1 MIAAA
6 NKLHERWPPSV
17 AGVKATLRGAQGQA
31 TADVFALRLDTDAK
45 ALATA
50 QADMKFVKGDI
61 RRPDRNKDGIILTD
75 TLARALKADI
85 GTTLVYRYIPKIAPQ
100 PVEDTFVV
108 TGVVQDISPFA
119 AATAFVHENAF
130 YKTYFWNIPS
140 EPARVAASAPLYTA
154 LLPEWEMLE
163 RSKTTDAA
171 TKKAQRLNRE
181 TWKGARVDVQTM
193 FENASAI
200 VDLQKGLNTISVVAV
215 LVLFFVI
222 LIGVVN
228 TMRMSIRERTRE
240 IGTNRAIGMQRSDVR
255 HVFVLEIV
263 FLTVL
268 ACVAGI
274 LLGYGVMGLLKLL
287 TFELRDNPFGMFFVN
302 KHLYFVPTASGIA
315 SNFIIITVVSFII
328 AFFTARRAA
337 KIGVAD
343 ALRHYE

>member
-1 MIAAA
+1 
-6 NKLHERWPPSV
+6 V
-17 AGVKATLRGAQGQA
+17 
-31 TADVFALRLDTDAK
+31 
-45 ALATA
+45 
-50 QADMKFVKGDI
+50 
-61 RRPDRNKDGIILTD
+61 
-75 TLARALKADI
+75 
-85 GTTLVYRYIPKIAPQ
+85 
-100 PVEDTFVV
+100 
-108 TGVVQDISPFA
+108 
-119 AATAFVHENAF
+119 
-130 YKTYFWNIPS
+130 
-140 EPARVAASAPLYTA
+140 
-154 LLPEWEMLE
+154 
-163 RSKTTDAA
+163 
-171 TKKAQRLNRE
+171 QRLNRE

-302 KHLYFVPTASGIA
+302 KHLYFVPTVSGIV
-315 SNFIIITVVSFII
+315 SNFIVITVVSFII

-337 KIGVAD
+337 KMGVAD